1 MRASLLIACAMV
13 GVAPLGASA
22 TGLPWEIWESP
33 ARLTTLDPTDMVLQ
47 QSSHCL
53 DGCRY
58 DRSNAGSESGNA
70 YPQRWV
76 YSDGDEAVVFDER
89 GPGAITRIWMT
100 TGFGTSTCID
110 PAVRVRFYV
119 DGATVPTLDLAL
131 ATVFDGST
139 APFTAPLVADR
150 VHSSGGYVSYVP
162 IAYARSM
169 RIALVGAGNGGV
181 NPCQPIGADPAQRLL
196 WFQIQH
202 HRISPGSLVDPFTPG
217 RDAPAWRAFLA
228 HAGDDP
234 WNAMLAPA
242 SVNSTIAPGAI
253 VKLATRAGPGWLRG
267 IRLLLPRAAYA
278 HVNLRLAFDGV
289 GTVDLPLADF
299 FATAA
304 GFAMPARGVLV
315 GEDAGGWLYAW
326 IPMPFAQA
334 VDVSLVAAADL
345 PAATSVASAL
355 SFDTQPVSDDV
366 GRYAATLSD
375 ACVDAGRIELASAGG
390 AGKVIGVSARY
401 NANGS
406 ATRGYLEGDELASI
420 DGAIAPAWI
429 GTGVEDFY
437 NGGFYFDQGSWTA
450 ALSGATETD
459 PDGQGTTAVYRWML
473 TDSLV
478 HADGLRLHQEAGY
491 APAQPSPTCART
503 VVHAYRSAQPSIV
516 AYDAFEV
523 GDARAAAAHAYAAP
537 PSAHC
542 DRVTSI
548 FEDEPPT
555 SRVALACRYAEGS
568 SHFRVR
574 VPADGRA
581 LRLRRTFDAGAGTP
595 GVVAGS
601 AAADIRINGALAG
614 AFAPAIANPARR
626 WQQQDAL
633 LDVPAGATELEVEIE
648 PAFDGPMP
656 VFSESRWTLYGTWV
670 DRLFADGFEPDV

>member
-1 MRASLLIACAMV
+1 MIPLRAR
-13 GVAPLGASA
+13 A

-33 ARLTTLDPTDMVLQ
+33 ARLATLDPTDIVLQ

-58 DRSNAGSESGNA
+58 DRSNAGAESGNA
-70 YPQRWV
+70 YPERWL
-76 YSDGDEAVVFDER
+76 YSEGDEAIVFDER
-89 GPGAITRIWMT
+89 GPGAITRVWMT
-100 TGFGTSTCID
+100 TGFGTATCID

-119 DGATVPTLDLAL
+119 DGATVPTLDVAL
-131 ATVFDGST
+131 AAVFDGSI

-150 VHSSGGYVSYVP
+150 VQSSGGYVSYVP
-162 IAYARSM
+162 IAYAQSL

-181 NPCQPIGADPAQRLL
+181 NPCQPNGADPAKRLL

-202 HRISPGSLVDPFTPG
+202 HRITPGSLVTPFTPG
-217 RDAPAWRAFLA
+217 HDAPAWRAFLA
-228 HAGDDP
+228 HAGGDP
-234 WNAMLAPA
+234 WNAMLAPE
-242 SVNSTIAPGAI
+242 SENSTIAPGA
-253 VKLATRAGPGWLRG
+253 KLTLATRAGPGWLRG
-267 IRLLLPRAAYA
+267 IRLHLPRAAYS

-289 GTVDLPLADF
+289 DSVDVPLADF
-299 FATAA
+299 FATAPA
-304 GFAMPARGVLV
+304 SAMPARGVLV

-326 IPMPFAQA
+326 IPMPFAHA

-345 PAATSVASAL
+345 PATIPVASAL

-375 ACVDAGRIELASAGG
+375 TCVDAGRIALASADG

-401 NANGS
+401 DANGS
-406 ATRGYLEGDELASI
+406 GTRGYLEGDELASI

-473 TDSLV
+473 TDPLV
-478 HADGLRLHQEAGY
+478 YSNGLRLDQEAGY
-491 APAQPSPTCART
+491 APAQPSPICART
-503 VVHAYRSAQPSIV
+503 VAHTYRSAQPSIV
-516 AYDAFEV
+516 TYDAFEV
-523 GDARAAAAHAYAAP
+523 GDAAAAAAHAYAAP
-537 PSAHC
+537 PSADC
-542 DRVTSI
+542 DVVTSI

-555 SRVALACRYAEGS
+555 SRTALVCRHVDGS
-568 SHFRVR
+568 SHFHLR
-574 VPADGRA
+574 VPPDGHA

-595 GVVAGS
+595 GVIAGS
-601 AAADIRINGALAG
+601 AAADIRINGSLAG
-614 AFAPAIANPARR
+614 SFPPVIANPARR

-633 LDVPAGATELEVEIE
+633 LDVAAGTTELDVEIE
-648 PAFDGPMP
+648 PAFGGSMP
-656 VFSESRWTLYGTWV
+656 AFSESRWTLYGTWV
-670 DRLFADGFEPDV
+670 DRLFADGFEPDF